1 MQDPP
6 MQDKTMP
13 AGGAARHHAQPD
25 QIRYALD
32 LEAAMSALEARL
44 NEERIC
50 ENAVSHVIQAIRN
63 FYDAD
68 CVLVVAASQHSA
80 MLRCI
85 DKVYREGFV
94 ASVLEGMLM
103 PGTPALIQKMMQAK
117 SVAVW
122 DLHSLSEISPKAYQ
136 EITSAGIESVHTVP
150 YGVPGDGLLIVC
162 NSRRYAFCSSF
173 LRLASYVVSVELAAQ
188 SKPGK
193 AAYPSGSQD
202 TPSGHENNEVY
213 VKLLDG
219 FELHTH
225 AGIAT
230 EQTIGRKQGIIFL
243 VILLFQKGR
252 LLPAQSLLHSLWN
265 DPETLDDPERA
276 LRNLSY
282 NVRKKIEPLFTE
294 NNFLEI
300 HKSGYAISRRYTIT
314 TDFDRFV
321 LRIREAD
328 ELPDTASK
336 LERYMEALDSFHGVV
351 LPRHSAKVIA
361 RIVDQYERKRIDVQ
375 NVSLSLMFL
384 LKQFD
389 RMHDF
394 IDRTSMYRGWDRE
407 LHYWD
412 IKAKMGMQMFTE
424 AREIFLE
431 HKEKFSAFQIDEFG
445 ILA

>member
-1 MQDPP
+1 MQEKE
-6 MQDKTMP
+6 QALL
-13 AGGAARHHAQPD
+13 AGGAAQHHDAQAD

-50 ENAVSHVIQAIRN
+50 ENAVSHVIQAIRD

-68 CVLVVAASQHSA
+68 CVFVVATSLHST

-94 ASVLEGMLM
+94 TSVLEGMLM
-103 PGTPALIQKMMQAK
+103 LGTPALIQKMMQAK

-122 DLHSLSEISPKAYQ
+122 DLHLLSEISPKAYQ
-136 EITSAGIESVHTVP
+136 EMMSAGIESVHTVP
-150 YGVPGDGLLIVC
+150 FGVPGDGLLIVC
-162 NSRRYAFCSSF
+162 NAKRHAFCSSF
-173 LRLASYVVSVELAAQ
+173 LRLASYVVAAELGAQ
-188 SKPGK
+188 SKPEK
-193 AAYPSGSQD
+193 AAYPSGRQD
-202 TPSGHENNEVY
+202 APSGHENEVY

-225 AGIAT
+225 AGVAT
-230 EQTIGRKQGIIFL
+230 EQTIGRKQGILFL

-351 LPRHSAKVIA
+351 LPRNSAKVIA

-394 IDRTSMYRGWDRE
+394 IDHTSMYRGWDRE

>member
-1 MQDPP
+1 MQENE
-6 MQDKTMP
+6 KTLL

-50 ENAVSHVIQAIRN
+50 ENAVSHVIQAIRD

-68 CVLVVAASQHSA
+68 CVLVIAASPHSA

-94 ASVLEGMLM
+94 TSVLEGLIM
-103 PGTPALIQKMMQAK
+103 PGTPALIQQMMQAK
-117 SVAVW
+117 SVTAW
-122 DLHSLSEISPKAYQ
+122 DLHSLSELSPKAYQ
-136 EITSAGIESVHTVP
+136 EMTSAGIETVHTVP
-150 YGVPGDGLLIVC
+150 YGVPGDGILIVC
-162 NSRRYAFCSSF
+162 NTKRYAFCSSF

-193 AAYPSGSQD
+193 TAYPSSSQD
-202 TPSGHENNEVY
+202 TPSGHENEVY

-219 FELHTH
+219 FELRTH
-225 AGIAT
+225 AGVAT
-230 EQTIGRKQGIIFL
+230 EQTIGRKQGILLL

-252 LLPAQSLLHSLWN
+252 LLPAQSLLHSLWS

-282 NVRKKIEPLFTE
+282 NVRKKIEPLFAE

-300 HKSGYAISRRYTIT
+300 HKSGYAVNRRYTIT

-321 LRIREAD
+321 LRVREAD
-328 ELPDTASK
+328 KISDTASK
-336 LERYMEALDSFHGVV
+336 LEHYMDALDSFHGVV

-361 RIVDQYERKRIDVQ
+361 RIVNQYDRKRIDVQ

-394 IDRTSMYRGWDRE
+394 IDRTSVYRGWDRE

-412 IKAKMGMQMFTE
+412 IKAKMGMQMFAE
-424 AREIFLE
+424 AREIFLA

>member
-1 MQDPP
+1 

-68 CVLVVAASQHSA
+68 CVLVIAASQHSA

-94 ASVLEGMLM
+94 ASVFEGMLM

-122 DLHSLSEISPKAYQ
+122 DLHSLSEISPKACQ
-136 EITSAGIESVHTVP
+136 EMICAGIELVHTVP

-188 SKPGK
+188 SKTKKTGC
-193 AAYPSGSQD
+193 YPNGQD
-202 TPSGHENNEVY
+202 GPADHGNETY

-219 FELHTH
+219 FELHTKT
-225 AGIAT
+225 GILT
-230 EQTIGRKQGIIFL
+230 EQCIDRKQGVVFL
-243 VILLFQKGR
+243 ALLLFQRGQ
-252 LLPAQSLLHSLWN
+252 LLSVSALLESLWDDPDALN
-265 DPETLDDPERA
+265 DPERT
-276 LRNLSY
+276 LRNLGYS
-282 NVRKKIEPLFTE
+282 VRKNMGRLFTDGD
-294 NNFLEI
+294 FLDI
-300 HKSGYAISRRYTIT
+300 QKMGYAINCKYTVT

-321 LRIREAD
+321 VRIREAD
-328 ELPDTASK
+328 SLSDHNVK
-336 LERYMEALDSFHGVV
+336 LERYVEALRSFNGVV
-351 LPRHSAKVIA
+351 LPRHNGKAVHRIA
-361 RIVDQYERKRIDVQ
+361 MQYERKRIDVQ
-375 NVSLSLMFL
+375 NASLALMFNLGQFVRMNEFIQEVSVARGRDKDL
-384 LKQFD
+384 L
-389 RMHDF
+389 
-394 IDRTSMYRGWDRE
+394 
-407 LHYWD
+407 YWCV
-412 IKAKMGMQMFTE
+412 KAKLGMEREEE
-424 AREIFLE
+424 ARALIRANKKIF
-431 HKEKFSAFQIDEFG
+431 SPFQKAEFDC
-445 ILA
+445 LM